1 MALRKMTPEEE
12 ENLFDGIKNGTVSQ
26 VHLGSYKFV
35 FAPRGS
41 MKKNSL
47 GEYMLDKL
55 NSAFESWT
63 DPKYSDNPHTAELL
77 ETMHKNM
84 MEEVELA
91 WGEFL
96 ASNFLNKVL

>member
-1 MALRKMTPEEE
+1 MALRKLTPEEE

-41 MKKNSL
+41 MRKNSL

-63 DPKYSDNPHTAELL
+63 DPKYGDNPPVAELL
-77 ETMHKNM
+77 ETMHQNM
-84 MEEVELA
+84 MHEVELA
-91 WGEFL
+91 WAEFL
-96 ASNFLNKVL
+96 ASKLVNKVL